1 VVNVQAKR
9 ALLELLAD
17 ELRLGLSRVP
27 GLDLGARGELAGLV
41 DDLVELAMG
50 LEARPSSDATTPFD
64 VVYEE
69 ALG

>member
-17 ELRLGLSRVP
+17 ELRLGLNRPSD
-27 GLDLGARGELAGLV
+27 LDAGARGELAGLV

-50 LEARPSSDATTPFD
+50 LDARPSSHATTPFD
-64 VVYEE
+64 AVYEE
-69 ALG
+69 ALR

>member
-17 ELRLGLSRVP
+17 ELRLGLSRASA
-27 GLDLGARGELAGLV
+27 LDLGSRAELAGLV
-41 DDLVELAMG
+41 DDLVELAVG
-50 LEARPSSDATTPFD
+50 LDARPSSHATTPFD
-64 VVYEE
+64 AVYEE